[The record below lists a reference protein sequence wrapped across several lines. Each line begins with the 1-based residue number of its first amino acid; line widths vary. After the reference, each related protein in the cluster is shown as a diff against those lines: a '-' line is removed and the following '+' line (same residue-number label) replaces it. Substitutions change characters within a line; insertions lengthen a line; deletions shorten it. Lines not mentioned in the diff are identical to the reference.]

1 MNITEK
7 TKEVIRLENV
17 EQFDPKVIR
26 ILDNKGV
33 CIAFAVVAHNSV
45 SVHINVCQEDNFE
58 VEFEPNPCGQGKTP
72 RHVTLLFTHALS
84 VRGKDYEICL

>member
-58 VEFEPNPCGQGKTP
+58 VELGTEQDKVKRPC
-72 RHVTLLFTHALS
+72 TLRYFYTHFMSQRKRL
-84 VRGKDYEICL
+84 